1 METTKTVN
9 AMMHPVRLRI
19 LQTLGSEALTT
30 QEIAERMSD
39 TPKSS
44 IYRHL
49 KVLLEADLV
58 AVAATR
64 LVKGIEEKRYVV
76 ARSLFLDADDI
87 AGMSG
92 EDHVRS
98 FTTYMLLVQQGFVDY
113 VRDSADNDD
122 RIDMVRDRAGYTEI
136 HFHAT
141 DAELDAA
148 MTAINQAVLPLIDNQ
163 PDENRR
169 ARKLI
174 TVSHPIQ

>member
-19 LQTLGSEALTT
+19 LQTLGSDALTT
-30 QEIAERMSD
+30 QEIAERMQG

-49 KVLLEADLV
+49 KVLLDADLV
-58 AVAATR
+58 AVSATR

-87 AGMSG
+87 AGMSA

-113 VRDSADNDD
+113 VRDSADSENH
-122 RIDMVRDRAGYTEI
+122 IDMAQDRAGYTEVQ
-136 HFHAT
+136 FQAT
-141 DAELDAA
+141 DAEFDAA
-148 MTAINQAVLPLIDNQ
+148 IAAMNQALLPLLQNQ
-163 PDENRR
+163 PTDARR

-174 TVSHPIQ
+174 TITHPV